1 MLVVTKHH
9 RLTLVVLVG
18 VTAGSPGAVSE
29 RGVLKGAVI
38 VIVMTTIDREENK
51 PEKTG
56 RLDIQ
61 REITV
66 ITEKEVITFSIQN
79 KTYLVILQFGLK
91 YKFINI

>member
-1 MLVVTKHH
+1 MVTKHH

-91 YKFINI
+91 YK

>member
-1 MLVVTKHH
+1 MVTKHH
-9 RLTLVVLVG
+9 RLTLAVLVG

-38 VIVMTTIDREENK
+38 VIVMTMIDREENR

-66 ITEKEVITFSIQN
+66 TTEKEVIIYSI
-79 KTYLVILQFGLK
+79 
-91 YKFINI
+91 